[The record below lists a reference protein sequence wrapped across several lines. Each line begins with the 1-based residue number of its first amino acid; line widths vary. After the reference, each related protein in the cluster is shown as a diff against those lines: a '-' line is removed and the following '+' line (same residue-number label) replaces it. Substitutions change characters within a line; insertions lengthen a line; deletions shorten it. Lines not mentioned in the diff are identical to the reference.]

1 MLLFFIGFV
10 VTLIALFPERVKN
23 FFIQVL
29 NWIQMNKIIGS
40 GVFIGL
46 YIVATVLCLP
56 ASILT
61 LGSGFIFKLL
71 WGFCVVWVGATIG
84 LTAAF
89 FLGRTVLRGWIEKQ
103 VQMSPKFQAVDSA
116 IEHKGWIIVLLVR
129 LTPILPFNLLNYAL
143 ALTKIKWWQYIVVS
157 AVGIV
162 PGSLLYT
169 YLGSVAGD
177 LSDIIRGQS
186 TTLSLTT
193 QIIIW
198 TVSGGLILTTV
209 IFVTV
214 MAKRAINRV
223 MNEQRAPLERHNET
237 TTLISNEP
245 ASDDRQSLLGPT

>member
-1 MLLFFIGFV
+1 MLPETVSLFFV
-10 VTLIALFPERVKN
+10 SSWHY
-23 FFIQVL
+23 Q
-29 NWIQMNKIIGS
+29 Q
-40 GVFIGL
+40 
-46 YIVATVLCLP
+46 
-56 ASILT
+56 
-61 LGSGFIFKLL
+61 
-71 WGFCVVWVGATIG
+71 
-84 LTAAF
+84 
-89 FLGRTVLRGWIEKQ
+89 
-103 VQMSPKFQAVDSA
+103 
-116 IEHKGWIIVLLVR
+116 
-129 LTPILPFNLLNYAL
+129 
-143 ALTKIKWWQYIVVS
+143 IKWWQYIVVS

-237 TTLISNEP
+237 TTLISNERTYFCFL
-245 ASDDRQSLLGPT
+245 SNFRFLSIFD